1 MHILAAALLALT
13 TATAT
18 PAHSAKPSDPAVDT
32 CVKAAAVTDHVSVK
46 DVDRDACVCATKQL
60 RTRLKGDD
68 FDLHEKMLQ
77 IIATGADKKS
87 FDKQMSDIM
96 LKRGMNQP
104 MVDAFLSRSKKA
116 EDQAQALCNSQP
128 LLGPLP
134 LKNPLQ

>member
-1 MHILAAALLALT
+1 MHLLAATLFALAAAS
-13 TATAT
+13 T
-18 PAHSAKPSDPAVDT
+18 PAHAAKPSDPAVDI
-32 CVKAAAVTDHVSVK
+32 CVKAAAATDHVDVK

-60 RTRLKGDD
+60 HTRLKGDD
-68 FDLHEKMLQ
+68 FALHEKMLE

-96 LKRGMNQP
+96 LKRGMNQE

-134 LKNPLQ
+134 LKTN